1 MIKAKLKLYL
11 LLIKSAESPHI
22 NASRVFWE
30 WEKLRIVF
38 KVFTSLVCRVLFSKK
53 KE

>member
-22 NASRVFWE
+22 TASRVFWE
-30 WEKLRIVF
+30 WEKLRHVNYLPSWF
-38 KVFTSLVCRVLFSKK
+38 VGFCLAR
-53 KE
+53 